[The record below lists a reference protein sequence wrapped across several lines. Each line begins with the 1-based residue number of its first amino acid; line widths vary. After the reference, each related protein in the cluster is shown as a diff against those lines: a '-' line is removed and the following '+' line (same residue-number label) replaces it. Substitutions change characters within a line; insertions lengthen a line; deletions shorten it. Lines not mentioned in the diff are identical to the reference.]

1 MQDMITQIQEHIVR
15 DWYVRRAARYDV
27 KAIAAVLTADH
38 PGKALADIDADTVW
52 DVMEDHVICRHEPVA
67 GMVYVDLEDLADMA
81 RAHSE
86 ANLWPIE
93 CAKCDAWFMYDT
105 RTWVIR

>member
-1 MQDMITQIQEHIVR
+1 MQDMITQIQEHVVR

-27 KAIAAVLTADH
+27 KAIAAVLTTDH

-67 GMVYVDLEDLADMA
+67 GLSVIHLEDLAETAEA
-81 RAHSE
+81 RDL
-86 ANLWPIE
+86 ANLRPIE